1 MIIVNVKRV
10 SITSAFKFY
19 LLISFSLVNWISKHN
34 LCAAASGPGLSVSV
48 VGPGLWFLLG
58 PNLQYLILTLDFFR
72 DAWTVFL
79 PRPLNSFFCYVD
91 FPTI

>member
-34 LCAAASGPGLSVSV
+34 LCAPASGPGLSVSV
-48 VGPGLWFLLG
+48 VGPGLCVSLWAFFL
-58 PNLQYLILTLDFFR
+58 
-72 DAWTVFL
+72 
-79 PRPLNSFFCYVD
+79 
-91 FPTI
+91 